1 MFVFF
6 LDDENSSHVTPPKTR
21 NYGDTVSERGVKP
34 VRKLPPIHPEVHKWF
49 DTVDSKQQGRITAK
63 ELQQAFETFQGRHFS
78 DNSCKFVVRLF
89 DLDRNGGLDV
99 KEFEQLYFYVKQWV
113 NSFNTYDRE
122 RSGFLTENELQCALI
137 HMDINFSPE
146 FIKFL
151 IQRYD
156 PNSKKISLDQFIMT
170 CIQIQK
176 YTEEFK
182 ARDDKY
188 AGEIKIKYE
197 DFLEMIMRCL

>member
-1 MFVFF
+1 M
-6 LDDENSSHVTPPKTR
+6 
-21 NYGDTVSERGVKP
+21 
-34 VRKLPPIHPEVHKWF
+34 RKLPPVHPEVHKWF
-49 DTVDSKQQGRITAK
+49 DVVDTKQQGRITAK

-99 KEFEQLYFYVKQWV
+99 REFEQLYFYVKQWV
-113 NSFNTYDRE
+113 NAFNTYDRD
-122 RSGFLTENELQCALI
+122 RCGFLTENEFQCALI

-146 FIKFL
+146 FIRFL
-151 IQRYD
+151 MNRYD
-156 PNSKKISLDQFIMT
+156 ANSKKISLDQFIMT

-197 DFLEMIMRCL
+197 EFLEMIMRCL

>member
-1 MFVFF
+1 MIVLYF
-6 LDDENSSHVTPPKTR
+6 LTTGSSIPQKTR
-21 NYGDTVSERGVKP
+21 NYGDTSSERGVKP
-34 VRKLPPIHPEVHKWF
+34 VMKLPPVHPEVHKWF
-49 DTVDSKQQGRITAK
+49 DTVDSKLQGRITAK
-63 ELQQAFETFQGRHFS
+63 ELQQAFETFQGKRFS

-89 DLDRNGGLDV
+89 DLDKNGGLDV
-99 KEFEQLYFYVKQWV
+99 KEFEQLYYYVKQWV
-113 NSFNTYDRE
+113 NAFNTYDRD
-122 RSGFLTENELQCALI
+122 RSGFLTEHELQCALI

-156 PNSKKISLDQFIMT
+156 TNSKKISLDQFIMT

-176 YTEEFK
+176 YTDEFK

-188 AGEIKIKYE
+188 LGEIKIKYE